1 MCIRDRMAGVKGIIH
16 SDENLEK
23 YKISDEEVFQIKE
36 ALELKEKDAFILVAG
51 PESIVKSAL
60 EKVYERAM
68 MDFIPMETRVA
79 RQDKTYFMRPI
90 AGRARMYPETDIPPQ
105 LIEKKRLEKIKM
117 EKGKGIGDTKAMLE
131 KYLNKDLA
139 KKMLKSR
146 HLNLFM
152 NLVEEGH
159 DAKLVANTLEQKL
172 IEARREGINVDKIT
186 DTSLKKL
193 FGAYKKGLF
202 AKTAILE
209 ILKHLLEDKSIEQIV
224 EENGLEKIKGKE
236 LEKIVEE
243 EKGDIAEIMRKYRL
257 NIDPEDVQALIKKKP
272 IKKKK
277 DQ

>member
-1 MCIRDRMAGVKGIIH
+1 
-16 SDENLEK
+16 
-23 YKISDEEVFQIKE
+23 
-36 ALELKEKDAFILVAG
+36 
-51 PESIVKSAL
+51 
-60 EKVYERAM
+60 
-68 MDFIPMETRVA
+68 
-79 RQDKTYFMRPI
+79 
-90 AGRARMYPETDIPPQ
+90 
-105 LIEKKRLEKIKM
+105 
-117 EKGKGIGDTKAMLE
+117 
-131 KYLNKDLA
+131 
-139 KKMLKSR
+139 
-146 HLNLFM
+146 M